1 MLKVGI
7 TGGIGSGKSTA
18 SERMTELGAYV
29 FDADKE
35 AKQILAENEKIQED
49 LRNKFGTDLMDA
61 DNSINP
67 KKLAKIAF
75 SNEENQSILNAIVH
89 PYVFDAIDER
99 YNQVNER
106 DDAHLFVVDAP
117 LVYESGIDQHL
128 DYVVVVSA
136 QYGARMNRALHRG
149 TLTREDIQKRMNL
162 QLPEESKVQ
171 MADFVIEN
179 IGDRDHLA
187 RQVDEI
193 YQEII

>member
-7 TGGIGSGKSTA
+7 TGGIGSGKSAA
-18 SERMTELGAYV
+18 SERIKELGAYV

-35 AKQILAENEKIQED
+35 AKQILAKDKKIQED
-49 LRNKFGTDLMDA
+49 LRNEFGTDVMDA

-89 PYVFDAIDER
+89 PYVFDTIDER
-99 YNQVNER
+99 YYQVNER
-106 DDAHLFVVDAP
+106 DDIPLFVVDAA
-117 LVYESGIDQHL
+117 LVYESGLYLHL

-136 QYGARMNRALHRG
+136 QYGTRINRSLNRG
-149 TLTREDIQKRMNL
+149 TLTREDIQKRMDL

-171 MADFVIEN
+171 MADFVIDN
-179 IGDRDHLA
+179 NGDSDHLF

>member
-7 TGGIGSGKSTA
+7 TGGIGSGKSAA
-18 SERMTELGAYV
+18 SERMSELGAYV

-49 LRNKFGTDLMDA
+49 LRNEFGTDVINT

-75 SNEENQSILNAIVH
+75 SNEENQSILNAIAH

-99 YNQVNER
+99 YDKVKEK
-106 DDAHLFVVDAP
+106 DDSALFVVDAA
-117 LVYESGIDQHL
+117 LVYESGLDQHL
-128 DYVVVVSA
+128 DYVITVSA
-136 QYGARMNRALHRG
+136 RYGARMNRALQRG
-149 TLTREDIQKRMNL
+149 TLTREDIQKRMDL

-179 IGDRDHLA
+179 NGNSDTLV
-187 RQVDEI
+187 RQVDKM
-193 YQEII
+193 YQDIT

>member
-1 MLKVGI
+1 MRL
-7 TGGIGSGKSTA
+7 
-18 SERMTELGAYV
+18 L
-29 FDADKE
+29 
-35 AKQILAENEKIQED
+35 QIESLDQSFF
-49 LRNKFGTDLMDA
+49 LH
-61 DNSINP
+61 INTHP

-75 SNEENQSILNAIVH
+75 FNEENQSILNAIVH

-149 TLTREDIQKRMNL
+149 TLTREDIQKRMDL

>member
-7 TGGIGSGKSTA
+7 TGGIGSGKSAA
-18 SERMTELGAYV
+18 SERMSELGAHV

-35 AKQILAENEKIQED
+35 AKQILRENEKIQED
-49 LRNKFGTDLMDA
+49 LRSEFGTDVIDP
-61 DNSINP
+61 DNAINP
-67 KKLAKIAF
+67 KKLAKVAF
-75 SNEENQSILNAIVH
+75 SNEENQSVLNAIVH

-99 YNQVNER
+99 YEQIKDK
-106 DDAHLFVVDAP
+106 DDVPLFVVDAA
-117 LVYESGIDQHL
+117 LVYESGLDQHL

-149 TLTREDIQKRMNL
+149 TLTREDIQKRMDL

-171 MADFVIEN
+171 MADFVIDN
-179 IGDRDHLA
+179 NGDTDHLV

-193 YQEII
+193 YQEIT